1 MIQKQNR
8 RRNHG
13 LCACALTLSV
23 AIFSTAS
30 AMASES
36 CTISTDA
43 SLYEARKQQAILL
56 MQYGDQVLRATGGK
70 IRCAEDSASA
80 RLVCSVEGKGEVL
93 VEGSD
98 RAPSVVTLTTEEM
111 GELHVY
117 SGGDLSCGLAKD
129 FSSN

>member
-1 MIQKQNR
+1 MIQKQNL
-8 RRNHG
+8 RRNFG
-13 LCACALTLSV
+13 LCAYALALSA
-23 AIFSTAS
+23 AILSSVS

-43 SLYEARKQQAILL
+43 SLYETRKQQALLL
-56 MQYGDQVLRATGGK
+56 MQYGDQFLRATGGK
-70 IRCAEDSASA
+70 IRCAEDSSSA
-80 RLVCSVEGKGEVL
+80 RLVCSVEGKGEIL

-98 RAPSVVTLTTEEM
+98 RAPSVVMLTTDEM

-117 SGGDLSCGLAKD
+117 PGGDLSCGLAKD